1 MRRCDHVDVKGCV
14 GWQSSGRVDPP
25 WLTVSLAA
33 DVVKW
38 SETQEEESRLVSMRI
53 YEEQG
58 YI

>member
-1 MRRCDHVDVKGCV
+1 MDVKGCV

-38 SETQEEESRLVSMRI
+38 SATQEEESRLVSMRI